1 MRGTPMQHANRLNR
15 IRVLVLA
22 GTMLSTLSPA
32 AAWAQQQPQD
42 ESEIVVNGQL
52 LSTQAAIAA
61 KRQAVSVVEVIS
73 ADDLGKIPDATVA
86 DALARVPGLSVIVNQ
101 ETGEGQYVT
110 IRGLSGTYNAV
121 SINGVR
127 VAQTDSGSRDVSLNL
142 LPPNGLAEIRVTKTL
157 TPDQDG
163 DAIGGSINFRT
174 PTAFD
179 FKQGQVLRAWLSGGF
194 NSYARNSGEDAALYQ
209 GQLDYGRRFADDRF
223 GVFVSG
229 NYGVTHGNSQET
241 ENDGEWEP
249 YVWRK
254 NATETISQTNMHLPG
269 IDLDYRRFKQVR
281 WGGNASLDW
290 HGDSTQLY
298 LRGQYAH
305 ADKTGTNDYT
315 DYRNRKSKR
324 LTQVNPE
331 DTGLRQPQDMII
343 GTDPKLGNIYGYTP
357 AQIVDVD
364 GDGRITDADRNS
376 NQYWSLNGRS
386 GVWNPKVFQ
395 FARSFETQDYTQYL
409 ATVQVGGTSSLDKL
423 KLSYDL
429 SYSSGSQ
436 ESPGQYSVSYNCD
449 ACSYPLNAT
458 GIDWVSRDPRFP
470 HASLPAFAANVE
482 RDPSLLPLDG
492 ASLSRWKQTDTRW
505 AAKLDARYDVGGVL
519 DHVQVGAKWLRSSRR
534 YDSTPVWS
542 GDFSGTPLDGKSLAA
557 SGLIQKTVNSILGGE
572 YYYGPV
578 LSRDAVVA
586 AINAAI
592 KAQPGNVASGT
603 NLLRDDRNGR
613 ETITSGYA
621 LADFKAGD
629 LDIVAGGR
637 VEHRETYNRFW
648 SDDGARSGFDSTS
661 RGYTVFLP
669 SVTANWRPDAKHV
682 YRAAL
687 WTGYSPPEYGYL
699 SGGQSIGRDPVTQQI
714 LSISRGNPDLKPA
727 RSTNADVSLEWYPD
741 ASSQLSLAGYY
752 KHIRNFIFTNGNQ
765 INADTR
771 NGTIEITQPQNGK
784 TAEVYGFELGVIKQ
798 LQGLAAPFDG
808 FGVEGNLTLQHS
820 AADSGQ
826 PYRGG
831 AKMRFVNTPNVLYN
845 AAITYQKYGIEMKLS
860 YNYRGKYIEDL
871 RDNAVDK
878 WVQHNR
884 SVDFHSRYN
893 INRRIAVDFDVANLL
908 NDWRYYTTKGDNPS
922 YQKDYMEPGRT
933 FILRTSINF

>member
-1 MRGTPMQHANRLNR
+1 MQHSIRVQR
-15 IRVLVLA
+15 IRRLVLA
-22 GTMLSTLSPA
+22 TTMMAALTPA
-32 AAWAQQQPQD
+32 AAWAQQQD
-42 ESEIVVNGQL
+42 GESEIVVNGQL

-61 KRQAVSVVEVIS
+61 KRNATSVVEVIS

-127 VAQTDSGSRDVSLNL
+127 VAQTDSGSRDVSLNV
-142 LPPNGLAEIRVTKTL
+142 LPPNGLAEIRVIKTL

-163 DAIGGSINFRT
+163 DAIGGTINFRT

-179 FKQGQVLRAWLSGGF
+179 FKNGQVLRAWLSGGF
-194 NSYARNSGEDAALYQ
+194 NSYARDSGENAALYQ
-209 GQLDYGRRFADDRF
+209 GQLDFGRRFADDRF
-223 GVFVSG
+223 GIFVSG

-254 NATETISQTNMHLPG
+254 NSTETISQTNMHLPG
-269 IDLDYRRFKQVR
+269 IDLDYRRFKQTR
-281 WGGNASLDW
+281 WGGNASFDY
-290 HGDSTQLY
+290 HGDGTQLY

-305 ADKTGTNDYT
+305 FEKTGTNDYT
-315 DYRNRKSKR
+315 DYRSRKSKR

-331 DTGLRQPQDMII
+331 DTSLRQPEDMIT
-343 GTDPKLGNIYGYTP
+343 GNDPKLGNIYGYTP

-364 GDGRITDADRNS
+364 KDGRITDADRNS

-386 GVWNPKVFQ
+386 GVWDPKVFQ

-409 ATVQVGGTSSLDKL
+409 ATVQVGGNSDLGKL
-423 KLSYDL
+423 KLVYDL
-429 SYSSGSQ
+429 SYSTGDQ
-436 ESPGQYSVSYNCD
+436 KSPGQYSVSYNCD
-449 ACSYPLNAT
+449 VCSYPLNAT

-470 HASLPAFAANVE
+470 HASLPAYAANVE
-482 RDPSLLPLDG
+482 RDPTLLPFDSAG
-492 ASLSRWKQTDTRW
+492 LSRWKQSDHRW
-505 AAKLDARYDVGGVL
+505 AAKVDARYDIGGVI
-519 DHVQVGAKWLRSSRR
+519 DHVSVGAKWLRSSRS
-534 YDSTPVWS
+534 YDSTPVWG

-557 SGLIQKTVNSILGGE
+557 SGLIQKSVDSILGGE

-578 LSRDAVVA
+578 LSRDAVIA

-592 KAQPGNVASGT
+592 AAQPGNRASG
-603 NLLRDDRNGR
+603 NDLLVDDKSGH
-613 ETITSGYA
+613 ETITAGYA
-621 LADFKAGD
+621 LANLKFGQID
-629 LDIVAGGR
+629 VVTGGR

-648 SDDGARSGFDSTS
+648 SDDGANTGFASTS

-669 SVTANWRPDAKHV
+669 SITGIWRPDDRHV

-699 SGGQSIGRDPVTQQI
+699 ASGQSITRNKATNEI
-714 LSISRGNPDLKPA
+714 LSISRGNPDLKAA

-752 KHIRNFIFTNGNQ
+752 KHISNFIFTNGNQ

-771 NGTIEITQPQNGK
+771 SGTIEITQPQNGK

-808 FGVEGNLTLQHS
+808 FGFEGNLTVQHS

-826 PYRGG
+826 PYRNG
-831 AKMRFVNTPNVLYN
+831 AKMRFVNTPHLLYN

-893 INRRIAVDFDVANLL
+893 ITRRIAVDFDVANLL

-933 FILRTSINF
+933 FILRTNVNF

>member
-1 MRGTPMQHANRLNR
+1 MQHSIRRKR
-15 IRVLVLA
+15 IRRLVLA
-22 GTMLSTLSPA
+22 TTMMAALAPA
-32 AAWAQQQPQD
+32 TAWAQQQDD

-61 KRQAVSVVEVIS
+61 KRNATSVVEVIS

-110 IRGLSGTYNAV
+110 IRGLSGTYNATMV
-121 SINGVR
+121 NGVR
-127 VAQTDSGSRDVSLNL
+127 VAQTDTGSRDVSLNL

-163 DAIGGSINFRT
+163 DAIGGTINFRT

-179 FKQGQVLRAWLSGGF
+179 FKNGQILRAWLSGGF

-209 GQLDYGRRFADDRF
+209 GQLDFGRRFADDRF
-223 GVFVSG
+223 GIFVSG

-254 NATETISQTNMHLPG
+254 NSTETISQTNMHLPG
-269 IDLDYRRFKQVR
+269 IDLDYRRFKQTR
-281 WGGNASLDW
+281 WGGNASFDY

-305 ADKTGTNDYT
+305 LEKVGTNDYT
-315 DYRNRKSKR
+315 DYRSRKSAR

-331 DTGLRQPQDMII
+331 DTSLRQPEDMIT
-343 GTDPKLGNIYGYTP
+343 GNDAKLGNVYGYTTK
-357 AQIVDVD
+357 QIVDVD
-364 GDGRITDADRNS
+364 GDGRITDADRKS
-376 NQYWSLNGRS
+376 KQYWSLNGRS
-386 GVWNPKVFQ
+386 GVWDPKTFQ

-409 ATVQVGGTSSLDKL
+409 ATVQVGGTTGIDKL
-423 KLSYDL
+423 KLTYDL
-429 SYSSGSQ
+429 SYSGGTQ
-436 ESPGQYSVSYNCD
+436 ETPGQYSVSYNCD
-449 ACSYPLNAT
+449 ACTYPLNAT
-458 GIDWVSRDPRFP
+458 GIDWVSHDPRFP
-470 HASLPAFAANVE
+470 HASLPAYAANVE
-482 RDPSLLPLDG
+482 RDPTLLPMDG
-492 ASLSRWKQTDTRW
+492 AGLSRWKQSDHRW
-505 AAKLDARYDVGGVL
+505 AAKLDARYDLGGL
-519 DHVQVGAKWLRSSRR
+519 IDHVQVGGKWLRSSRS
-534 YDSTPVWS
+534 YDSTPVWN
-542 GDFSGTPLDGKSLAA
+542 GDFSGTSLDGKSLGA
-557 SGLIQKTVNSILGGE
+557 SGLIQKNVNSILGGE
-572 YYYGPV
+572 YYYGAV
-578 LSRDAVVA
+578 LSRQAVIA

-592 KAQPGNVASGT
+592 AAQPGSLTSGT
-603 NLLRDDRNGR
+603 DLLRDDRSGR
-613 ETITSGYA
+613 ETIAAGYA
-621 LADFKAGD
+621 LADIKAGAV
-629 LDIVAGGR
+629 DIVAGGR
-637 VEHRETYNRFW
+637 VEHRDTYNHFW
-648 SDDGARSGFDSTS
+648 SDDGDKSGFDSTS

-669 SVTANWRPDAKHV
+669 SVTANWRPDDRHV

-699 SGGQSIGRDPVTQQI
+699 SSGQSVGRDKATNEI
-714 LSISRGNPDLKPA
+714 ISISRGNPDLKPA

-752 KHIRNFIFTNGNQ
+752 KHIRNFIFTNGSQ
-765 INADTR
+765 VDAATKS
-771 NGTIEITQPQNGK
+771 GTIEITQPQNGK

-808 FGVEGNLTLQHS
+808 FGLEGNLTVQHS

-826 PYRGG
+826 AYRGG
-831 AKMRFVNTPNVLYN
+831 KKMRFVNTPHLLYN

-893 INRRIAVDFDVANLL
+893 ITGNIAVDFDVANLL

-933 FILRTSINF
+933 FILRTNINF